1 MSSRKRKKEREEKA
15 VVLDYLSHGHVN
27 KSSSGTPIIQVV
39 GKKQFTLLELVPKE
53 ETSFELLE
61 ELYIGS
67 DDRPKIKHV
76 KKRVSYDDLTT
87 TAKGELKHAV
97 KQIVQDKEKEY
108 VDFFNN
114 AKPLSTRTHLLQM
127 LPGIGKK
134 NMQQI
139 VKERRIK
146 DFESFD
152 DLKNR
157 VRSMKKPA
165 ELVTKRI
172 LSELEGNEKNFLFVK
187 R

>member
-1 MSSRKRKKEREEKA
+1 MSSKQKNEREEHA
-15 VVLDYLSHGHVN
+15 VVLDYLNHGHLQ
-27 KSSSGTPIIQVV
+27 KSSRTPIIQVV
-39 GKKQFTLLELVPKE
+39 GKSQFTLLELVPKE
-53 ETSFELLE
+53 DQSFELLE
-61 ELYIGS
+61 EIYIGGK
-67 DDRPKIKHV
+67 DRPKIKHV
-76 KKRVSYDDLTT
+76 KKRVSHKDLTT
-87 TAKGELKHAV
+87 TAQGELKHAV
-97 KQIVQDKEKEY
+97 KKIVEDKEDEY

-134 NMQQI
+134 HMQQI

-146 DFESFD
+146 EFESFD

-157 VRSMKKPA
+157 VKSMKKPA

-172 LSELEGNEKNFLFVK
+172 LSELEGNEKNFLFTK